1 MDLEDFFVSNILLPL
16 GSLCF
21 VLFCVTRCGW
31 GWDKFIEEANCGK
44 GIKFPTKIRFYVA
57 YILPVIIL
65 FIFIQGYISKFF

>member
-31 GWDKFIEEANCGK
+31 GWDKFIEEANQGK
-44 GIKFPTKIRFYVA
+44 GMKVPNWMRP
-57 YILPVIIL
+57 YITFVVPAIIL
-65 FIFIQGYISKFF
+65 VIFVMGII